1 MFKNVSINFDYKD
14 LETLKN
20 ALENEIN
27 HLNNNVFITEDDR
40 ETINEHKQLL
50 VKINTNIKKV
60 QEF

>member
-20 ALENEIN
+20 ALENELN
-27 HLNNNVFITEDDR
+27 NLNNNVFITEDDR

-50 VKINTNIKKV
+50 VKINANIKKV

>member
-27 HLNNNVFITEDDR
+27 HLNNNVFITE
-40 ETINEHKQLL
+40 E
-50 VKINTNIKKV
+50 VW
-60 QEF
+60 